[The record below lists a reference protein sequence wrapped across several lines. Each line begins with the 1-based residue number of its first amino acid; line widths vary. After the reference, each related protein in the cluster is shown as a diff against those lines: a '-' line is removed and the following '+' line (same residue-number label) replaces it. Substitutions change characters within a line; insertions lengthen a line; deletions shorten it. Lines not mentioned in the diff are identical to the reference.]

1 MTMALLE
8 LNDVSTSYGN
18 VEALKNVSLEV
29 TEGEIVTLLGSNGA
43 GKSTT
48 LKTISGLLKPRSGEV
63 VLDGQR
69 IDGLSPHKIAL
80 SGIAHVPEGR
90 RVFPSLT
97 VEENLAMGTYAFKSK
112 TGLEEYRCLVFDLF
126 PRLKERLKQK
136 GRTLSGGEQQ
146 MLAIA
151 RALMMRPKI
160 LMLDEPS
167 MGLAPVLTAQIFES
181 IERLNREGTTVLL
194 VEQNAHVALEV
205 AHRCYVIQTGCI
217 VMEGNAEDLRGNDMV
232 RRAYLGEE

>member
-1 MTMALLE
+1 MALLE

-18 VEALKNVSLEV
+18 VEALKNVSLKVED
-29 TEGEIVTLLGSNGA
+29 GEIVTLLGSNGA

-48 LKTISGLLKPRSGEV
+48 LKTISGLLKPRSGKV
-63 VLDGQR
+63 MLDGQR
-69 IDGLSPHKIAL
+69 IDGLPPHKIAQA
-80 SGIAHVPEGR
+80 GIAHVPEGR

-97 VEENLAMGTYAFKSK
+97 VEENLAMGTYAFKGK
-112 TGLEEYRCLVFDLF
+112 AGLEEYRCLVFDLF
-126 PRLKERLKQK
+126 PRLEERLKQK

-181 IERLNREGTTVLL
+181 IERLNKEGTTVLL
-194 VEQNAHVALEV
+194 VEQNAHVALEI

-217 VMEGNAEDLRGNDMV
+217 VMEGNAKDLQGNDMV